1 MPVRQAY
8 SYSATGG
15 GERRE
20 LCRILRD
27 RKKIVDSSMKA
38 KRAKGDYRRVQWR
51 RPKSWSVKKENPLGK
66 HYKNDSLG
74 NSKFVVT
81 VKYFLTYVYHFAW

>member
-27 RKKIVDSSMKA
+27 RKKIVDASLKM
-38 KRAKGDYRRVQWR
+38 KRAKGDYRGFNGGEW
-51 RPKSWSVKKENPLGK
+51 WSMNKENPL
-66 HYKNDSLG
+66 
-74 NSKFVVT
+74 
-81 VKYFLTYVYHFAW
+81 